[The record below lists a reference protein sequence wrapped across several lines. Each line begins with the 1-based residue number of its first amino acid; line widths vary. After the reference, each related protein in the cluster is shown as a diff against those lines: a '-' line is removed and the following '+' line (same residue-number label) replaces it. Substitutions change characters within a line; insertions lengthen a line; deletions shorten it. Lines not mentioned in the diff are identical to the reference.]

1 MDNLIQLVNRLQRA
15 CTVLGDYGGD
25 QNGAL
30 PTLWEQLPSVA
41 VVGGQSSGK
50 SSVLESIVGKDFLPR
65 GSGIVTRR
73 PLVLQLHKTAANT
86 QEYAEFLHQ
95 PGKNYTDFN
104 AVRKEIAD
112 ETDRVTGKSKQISPI
127 PIHLSIHSPNV
138 VNLTLVDLPGLTKIA
153 VDGQPDSIV
162 RDIETMVHSY
172 VQKPNT
178 IILGISPA
186 NQDIATSDAMKLSRE
201 VDPTGERTWGVL
213 TKLDLMDK
221 GTNAL
226 DVLEGRS
233 YKLQH
238 EWIGVVNRSQ
248 ADINRNVDMMAA
260 RRREREYF
268 ATSPDY
274 SHLASRMGTEYLA
287 KMLSKHLEAVIKA
300 RIPSIQALINN
311 NIEELE
317 TEMNQLGRPI
327 GVDAGAQLYT
337 VLEMC
342 RAFDYIFKD
351 HLDGGRPGGEK
362 VYSVF
367 DNKLPAALK
376 KLPFD
381 KHLSMQNVR
390 RVVAEADGYQPHLI
404 APESGYRR
412 LIEGALLMFKGPA
425 EAVVDEVHVILRDL
439 IRQSMVE
446 TKELQRFPTLQAEL
460 LSAATQALEKYR
472 EESRKYT
479 IRLVEMET
487 SYLTVEFFR
496 RLPTMVDEKEQQ
508 QPKGNFLSNLMGA
521 DRYSDMHLKRIGS
534 NVAAYVGMVMEGLRN
549 SIPKSVVH
557 CQVREAKRSLLDHFY
572 ATVGRAEGKDLAAL
586 LDEDPSVMARR
597 EAAFKRLDLLKTA
610 RDEIDSVAWAN
621 RASDLLPRFSSK
633 DVAQL
638 SSILADHTHSA
649 SSMRAF
655 GRQVR
660 RRRRAGVHARRH
672 GRALTCERALRARRR
687 RRGQRLWT
695 WSGAR
700 AVPGQGLGFAS
711 SRDSRGRASGVLIG
725 TPAEGSAL
733 ELPHGPRGGRGNVVA
748 SASGMRRAG
757 PLAAALLRRLSR
769 SRQPLQG
776 EPLGRSRAFGAP
788 AGPLLA
794 RTSMP
799 DGHAQQPRSRQ
810 PVATPRQFQG
820 MELVFLGTSASIP
833 TRSRNSS
840 CVALCLA
847 GTTFLFDCGEGVQR
861 QMAQAP
867 FRPRSIDR
875 IFISHTHG
883 DHLLSG
889 LLCMISHTASSDRP
903 PVEIYGPE
911 GLRHWIRTT
920 LKVAEASIRPKYSV
934 HELILREDH
943 GRRSWR
949 AGRDE
954 AVNLHRD
961 ELPGDDIPCSSDG
974 LWDLYED
981 EQYVVRAGFLRHS
994 IPCWGFVVSEQTRPG
1009 SLRAMPVPSSL
1020 ALYVLQ
1026 WLVVAFADHVSEKGC
1041 RVLEVIR
1048 FSIEKAQELRVPPGP
1063 AYAQLQKGHNI
1074 VLHNGRVV
1082 TPAQVLGSPRR
1093 GRRVV
1098 ILGDTCDSSS
1108 LFAEGRGADVLVHEA
1123 TLGESLASEASH
1135 RMHSTASMAG
1145 HFARLLEAEQL
1156 VLTHFSS
1163 RVEGALYSPNKQT
1176 EETVQDMVEAARAS
1190 FQSKAVVA
1198 ARDYM
1203 VVPVHLRDAMPL
1215 DHRASGPVEGAEKKR
1230 GKKAGK
1236 AKEPKAKAVAFY
1248 RLFAFADSLDILL
1261 MVVGSIGA
1269 AAHGA
1274 ALPVF
1279 FLFFGKIINSFG
1291 TLSDNRVSNQVD
1303 TYVLDFLYLGLVV
1316 WIGGWVEVAAWMQTG
1331 ERQAARIRSKY
1342 LEAMLKQEV
1351 GYFDTEGN
1359 SGEIVTRVSSDVLLV
1374 GNYLHFMATFV
1385 TGFVV
1390 GFTLIWKL
1398 TLVIL
1403 AVVPIIAVAGGTYAV
1418 VLTGLTSKGQE
1429 AYVQA
1434 GGVAE
1439 QAVAQVR
1446 TVYSFTGE
1454 SRTLRAYAAA
1464 LERPLKLGI
1473 QGGLAKGLGL
1483 GFTFGTMF
1491 CIWALVFWYAGEL
1504 VADPSE
1510 NVNGGKA
1517 LSTMFSVIIG
1527 GISLG
1532 QAAPN
1537 YTAFGEGKAAAYKI
1551 FEMINRKPA
1560 IDAEKE
1566 GKTLPKVRGDI
1577 ELRDVCFSYPSR
1589 PDVQIFRNFNLTVP
1603 AGKTVA
1609 LVGTSGSGK
1618 STVVSLIER
1627 FYDPA
1632 SGSVFIDGV
1641 DTKEMQLK
1649 WLRQQVGL
1657 VSQEPALFATSIKE
1671 NILYGKADATMED
1684 VERAA
1689 RAANC
1694 HSFISQLPNAYD
1706 TQVGERGVQLSGGQK
1721 QRVAIARAVLKD
1733 PSILLLDEATSALDT
1748 ESERVVQDA
1757 LDKLMVGRTTVVI
1770 AHRLSTIQNAD
1781 AIAVVSQ
1788 GAIVELGRHQDLI
1801 DREGGAYASLVRL
1814 QQMSKDGGDE
1824 SQRALGSSGRES
1836 GSRRIS
1842 LQMSNLSDSPSEG
1855 GAVAS
1860 KGAEATD
1867 KSGAADAARPVGRKS
1882 NMWRLLQLCRPDTP
1896 SAIVGSVGAIM
1907 SGCVNPVFGLVLL
1920 SVVTAYYDVDK
1931 RHMKDTVAHWCF
1943 VFIGMAVFAVVGN
1956 LLLHYNFGK
1965 MGERLTKRVRELMFA
1980 AILTRQVG
1988 WFDKDENSS
1997 GAVAS
2002 RLASDATLVKAAAGD
2017 RLALL
2022 LQNAAL
2028 VIVAFTIALIL
2039 RWQMALV
2046 VIATFPVLIASA
2058 AVQQAF
2064 LKGFAGDQ
2072 VKSHAQ
2078 ASMVAAEAVSN
2089 IRTVAAFSAE
2099 SKVLAL
2105 FESHLVGP
2113 LRRTFVRGQVAGFGF
2128 GFSQFCMYTSFGLGL
2143 WYGGTLVRDGDA
2155 TFKEVLKVF
2164 IVLIM
2169 TSFAIAETLTLAPDL
2184 AKGGRAVDSFYE
2196 VLDYRTEIEPD
2207 DPSGKKLDKVRGK
2220 IELRDVEFRYPAR
2233 PDVPVFSSFSLTV
2246 PAGKT
2251 VALVGASGS
2260 GKSTVLSLVERF
2272 YDPLGGAVLVDGHD
2286 IRTLNLRW
2294 LRTHIALVAQEPA
2307 LFSTTIREN
2316 IMYGKDNATEAEIVE
2331 AARAANAHS
2340 FISTLPDGYN
2350 TEVGDRGVQLSGGQK
2365 QRVAIARAILKT
2377 PSILLLDEATS
2388 ALDAESERVVQEAL
2402 DRLLG
2407 LGGRTTVVVAHRLS
2421 TIRNA
2426 DVIAVVEK
2434 GQVVEQGRHADLVRQ
2449 PNGAYRSLINF
2460 QQSTGG
2466 APL

>member
-1 MDNLIQLVNRLQRA
+1 M
-15 CTVLGDYGGD
+15 T
-25 QNGAL
+25 
-30 PTLWEQLPSVA
+30 
-41 VVGGQSSGK
+41 
-50 SSVLESIVGKDFLPR
+50 
-65 GSGIVTRR
+65 
-73 PLVLQLHKTAANT
+73 
-86 QEYAEFLHQ
+86 
-95 PGKNYTDFN
+95 
-104 AVRKEIAD
+104 
-112 ETDRVTGKSKQISPI
+112 
-127 PIHLSIHSPNV
+127 
-138 VNLTLVDLPGLTKIA
+138 
-153 VDGQPDSIV
+153 
-162 RDIETMVHSY
+162 
-172 VQKPNT
+172 
-178 IILGISPA
+178 
-186 NQDIATSDAMKLSRE
+186 
-201 VDPTGERTWGVL
+201 
-213 TKLDLMDK
+213 
-221 GTNAL
+221 
-226 DVLEGRS
+226 
-233 YKLQH
+233 
-238 EWIGVVNRSQ
+238 
-248 ADINRNVDMMAA
+248 
-260 RRREREYF
+260 
-268 ATSPDY
+268 
-274 SHLASRMGTEYLA
+274 
-287 KMLSKHLEAVIKA
+287 
-300 RIPSIQALINN
+300 
-311 NIEELE
+311 
-317 TEMNQLGRPI
+317 
-327 GVDAGAQLYT
+327 
-337 VLEMC
+337 
-342 RAFDYIFKD
+342 
-351 HLDGGRPGGEK
+351 
-362 VYSVF
+362 
-367 DNKLPAALK
+367 
-376 KLPFD
+376 
-381 KHLSMQNVR
+381 
-390 RVVAEADGYQPHLI
+390 
-404 APESGYRR
+404 
-412 LIEGALLMFKGPA
+412 
-425 EAVVDEVHVILRDL
+425 
-439 IRQSMVE
+439 
-446 TKELQRFPTLQAEL
+446 
-460 LSAATQALEKYR
+460 
-472 EESRKYT
+472 
-479 IRLVEMET
+479 
-487 SYLTVEFFR
+487 
-496 RLPTMVDEKEQQ
+496 
-508 QPKGNFLSNLMGA
+508 
-521 DRYSDMHLKRIGS
+521 
-534 NVAAYVGMVMEGLRN
+534 
-549 SIPKSVVH
+549 
-557 CQVREAKRSLLDHFY
+557 
-572 ATVGRAEGKDLAAL
+572 
-586 LDEDPSVMARR
+586 
-597 EAAFKRLDLLKTA
+597 
-610 RDEIDSVAWAN
+610 
-621 RASDLLPRFSSK
+621 
-633 DVAQL
+633 
-638 SSILADHTHSA
+638 
-649 SSMRAF
+649 
-655 GRQVR
+655 
-660 RRRRAGVHARRH
+660 
-672 GRALTCERALRARRR
+672 
-687 RRGQRLWT
+687 
-695 WSGAR
+695 
-700 AVPGQGLGFAS
+700 
-711 SRDSRGRASGVLIG
+711 
-725 TPAEGSAL
+725 
-733 ELPHGPRGGRGNVVA
+733 
-748 SASGMRRAG
+748 RAG
-757 PLAAALLRRLSR
+757 PMAAALLGWLSR
-769 SRQPLQG
+769 SRQPPWAARVFGALAG
-776 EPLGRSRAFGAP
+776 PGSAPTAFGH
-788 AGPLLA
+788 LLA
-794 RTSMP
+794 RTSKP
-799 DGHAQQPRSRQ
+799 DGHAQQPRGRQ
-810 PVATPRQFQG
+810 PVAAPRQFQG

-867 FRPRSIDR
+867 FRPRSIDL

-883 DHLLSG
+883 DHVRGKLIASECGICMPVLALYSGATHGMTHAAGSLLFTVPCRLLSG

-920 LKVAEASIRPKYSV
+920 LKVAGASIRPKYSV

-943 GRRSWR
+943 RRRSWC

-954 AVNLHRD
+954 AVDLHRD

-1009 SLRAMPVPSSL
+1009 
-1020 ALYVLQ
+1020 
-1026 WLVVAFADHVSEKGC
+1026 
-1041 RVLEVIR
+1041 R

-1074 VLHNGRVV
+1074 VLQNGRV
-1082 TPAQVLGSPRR
+1082 
-1093 GRRVV
+1093 
-1098 ILGDTCDSSS
+1098 SS
-1108 LFAEGRGADVLVHEA
+1108 LSVEGRGADVLVHEA
-1123 TLGESLASEASH
+1123 TLGENLASEASY

-1145 HFARLLEAEQL
+1145 RFARLLDAEQL
-1156 VLTHFSS
+1156 ILTHFSS

-1176 EETVQDMVEAARAS
+1176 EETVQDMVEAARAA

-1203 VVPVHLRDAMPL
+1203 VIPVHLRDDMPL
-1215 DHRASGPVEGAEKKR
+1215 DHRASGLAEAAEKKR
-1230 GKKAGK
+1230 GKKARK
-1236 AKEPKAKAVAFY
+1236 AKEPKAKVVPFY
-1248 RLFAFADSLDILL
+1248 RLFAFADSLDVLL

-1274 ALPVF
+1274 ALPIF

-1291 TLSDNRVSNQVD
+1291 TLSDNRVSHQVNK
-1303 TYVLDFLYLGLVV
+1303 YVLDFLYLGLVV
-1316 WIGGWVEVAAWMQTG
+1316 WVAGWVARFFLRRPPDESGEPLTMVAGMGGPTEVAAWMQTG
-1331 ERQAARIRSKY
+1331 ERQSARIRSKY
-1342 LEAMLKQEV
+1342 LEAMLKQDV

-1418 VLTGLTSKGQE
+1418 VLSGLTSKGQE

-1464 LERPLKLGI
+1464 LEMPLKLGI

-1551 FEMINRKPA
+1551 FEMINREPA
-1560 IDAEKE
+1560 IDAEKK

-1589 PDVQIFRNFNLTVP
+1589 PDVQIFRNFSLTVP

-1627 FYDPA
+1627 FYDPT
-1632 SGSVFIDGV
+1632 SGSVVIDGV

-1770 AHRLSTIQNAD
+1770 AHRLSTIQHAD

-1801 DREGGAYASLVRL
+1801 NREGGAYASLVRL
-1814 QQMSKDGGDE
+1814 QQMSKDGGNR
-1824 SQRALGSSGRES
+1824 SQRSLGSSALES

-1842 LQMSNLSDSPSEG
+1842 MQMSNLSDSLSES

-1860 KGAEATD
+1860 KGQETTD
-1867 KSGAADAARPVGRKS
+1867 KSGAADAARPAGRKS

-1896 SAIVGSVGAIM
+1896 SAILGSVGAIM

-1931 RHMKDTVAHWCF
+1931 RHMKDTIAHWCF
-1943 VFIGMAVFAVVGN
+1943 VFIGMSVFAVIGN

-2143 WYGGTLVRDGDA
+2143 WYGGILVRDGDA

-2220 IELRDVEFRYPAR
+2220 IELRNVEFRYPSR

-2260 GKSTVLSLVERF
+2260 GKSTVISLVERF

-2307 LFSTTIREN
+2307 LFSTTIRDN

-2331 AARAANAHS
+2331 AAKAANAHS

-2377 PSILLLDEATS
+2377 PAILLLDEATS

-2426 DVIAVVEK
+2426 DIIAVVEK

-2449 PNGAYRSLINF
+2449 PDGAYRSLINF